1 MTNVHSFSSA
11 SNDFEKVTNNSK
23 LKQQGFTLIELLVAL
38 AVSTLVTLAAFSA
51 LIISRQGL
59 TAVDAASQLRDNA
72 RFATDL
78 MQRIAVQAGYLSD
91 RSISNPKETN
101 IPLSSTSTDD
111 ICLFNLAPDVCGFN
125 NSLVLSTSPTGL
137 PTTRPTGSTDGS
149 DILIL
154 RYQANEISNIGPTT
168 LTTDGSMI
176 DCSGNSITS
185 PASNRQDRQWSV
197 FHVALG
203 ADGEPSLYC
212 SVLPSIALPIPNN
225 TQPIIRGVE
234 TFQVLYGV
242 DNVTAGLATALTT
255 VPNVV
260 TNYLRADQFLVP
272 GNLMETQKNWGRVRN
287 IRIGMVLRGPLGSS
301 PVSSNSNTTYY
312 PLGIGASASGGSVGS
327 ALSTASDPGSI
338 FKPGSD
344 TRLRQVVTFTIHL
357 RNDQNV

>member
-1 MTNVHSFSSA
+1 MTNVQSFSSA
-11 SNDFEKVTNNSK
+11 SNDFGKVTNNSK
-23 LKQQGFTLIELLVAL
+23 LKQQGFTLVELLVAL
-38 AVSTLVTLAAFSA
+38 VVSTLVTLAAFSA

-78 MQRIAVQAGYLSD
+78 MQRITVQAGYLSD
-91 RSISNPKETN
+91 RSISNPKETS

-125 NSLVLSTSPTGL
+125 NSLVRSTSPTGL
-137 PTTRPTGSTDGS
+137 PTARPTGTTDGS

-154 RYQANEISNIGPTT
+154 RYQANEISNIGSTT

-176 DCSGNSITS
+176 DCSGNSINS
-185 PASNRQDRQWSV
+185 PASNRLDRQWSV

-212 SVLPSIALPIPNN
+212 STGPAS
-225 TQPIIRGVE
+225 QPIIRGVE

-242 DNVTAGLATALTT
+242 DNVIAGLAATATT

-272 GNLMETQKNWGRVRN
+272 GNLMQTQKNWGRVRN

-301 PVSSNSNTTYY
+301 PVSSNANTTYY
-312 PLGIGASASGGSVGS
+312 PLGIGASASGGSIGS
-327 ALSTASDPGSI
+327 ALSTAADPGSI

>member
-1 MTNVHSFSSA
+1 MTNVQSFSSA
-11 SNDFEKVTNNSK
+11 PNNFEKVTNNSK

-101 IPLSSTSTDD
+101 IPQSSTSTDD

-125 NSLVLSTSPTGL
+125 NSLVRSTSPTGL
-137 PTTRPTGSTDGS
+137 PTTRPTGTTDGS

-212 SVLPSIALPIPNN
+212 SVGLVS
-225 TQPIIRGVE
+225 QPIIRGVE

-242 DNVTAGLATALTT
+242 DKVTAGLATTVTT

-272 GNLMETQKNWGRVRN
+272 GNLIETQKNWGRVRN

-301 PVSSNSNTTYY
+301 PVLSNANTTYY
-312 PLGIGASASGGSVGS
+312 PLGIGASASGGSIGS
-327 ALSTASDPGSI
+327 ALSTPADPGSI

-344 TRLRQVVTFTIHL
+344 TRLRQVITFTIHL